1 LEVSDLA
8 DITGILPA
16 ITIAIPLVAAVLILI
31 VGRYENIRE
40 GVTIAAA
47 IAMLYS
53 ILAMLPD
60 VLSGARI
67 SVSLLPMVPGG
78 DFALRVDAF
87 GMVFALVASILWLLN
102 SFYAIGYMRALK
114 EHAQTRFFFC
124 LAVAI
129 AAAIGIAFSANLLT
143 LFVFYEILTIITYPL
158 VVHVETPEAMK
169 AGRKYLTYLLVGGI
183 FLLAATI
190 LTYLLT
196 GMTDF
201 VPGGFLAGSGSDLIL
216 RILFLLFMVGFVK
229 AAWMPIHG
237 WLPAAMVA
245 PTPVSAFLHAVAVV
259 TAGVF
264 GIVRIAGWVFGMDL
278 MASLGLGILL
288 AVIASFTIITAS
300 LFALAEDNLKRRLA
314 YSTVSQ
320 LSYILLGVSML
331 SIAGMTGA
339 MAHIPIHAFMKITL
353 FMAAGAF
360 IVSAGKE
367 SISEMKG
374 LFRKMPVTVLMFS
387 AAAIGICGLP
397 PLAGIISK
405 IYLALGAVE
414 GGMPILLLVIIIS
427 AVLNAAYFFPIIY
440 TMIFEHPDDERS
452 LDAVTEPPLTMLVPI
467 VLTASISVLIF
478 FFPSLPFMDLIEIAI
493 AEITQSVIP

>member
-1 LEVSDLA
+1 MA
-8 DITGILPA
+8 DINGILPA
-16 ITIAIPLVAAVLILI
+16 VVIAIPLLASVLILAT
-31 VGRYENIRE
+31 GRYENLRE

-47 IAMLYS
+47 SAMLGS
-53 ILAMLPD
+53 VLLMLPG
-60 VLSGARI
+60 VLAGNRFM
-67 SVSLLPMVPGG
+67 VLLLPMVPGG
-78 DFALRVDAF
+78 DFALKVDAF
-87 GMVFALVASILWLLN
+87 GMVFALTASALFLLN
-102 SFYAIGYMRALK
+102 SFYAIGYMRSLK

-129 AAAIGIAFSANLLT
+129 AATIGIAFSANLLT

-169 AGRKYLTYLLVGGI
+169 AGRKYLAYLLIGGI
-183 FLLAATI
+183 FLLSAVI
-190 LTYLLT
+190 LTYILT
-196 GMTDF
+196 GTTDF
-201 VPGGFLAGSGSDLIL
+201 VAGGFLAGSGSDTTL
-216 RILFLLFMVGFVK
+216 RILFILFMVGFVK
-229 AAWMPIHG
+229 AAWMPLHG

-278 MASLGLGILL
+278 MAMLGLGTLL

-339 MAHIPIHAFMKITL
+339 MVHIPIHAFLKITL
-353 FMAAGAF
+353 FFVAGAV
-360 IVSAGKE
+360 IVSAGKDY
-367 SISEMKG
+367 ISEMKG
-374 LFRKMPVTVLMFS
+374 IGRKMPVTGIMF
-387 AAAIGICGLP
+387 AVAAIGICGLP

-414 GGMPILLLVIIIS
+414 GGVPILLLVIIVS

-440 TMIFEHPDDERS
+440 TIFFEMPDDPAH
-452 LDAVTEPPLTMLVPI
+452 LDLVSEPPLTMLVPI
-467 VLTASISVLIF
+467 ILTAGVSVLIF
-478 FFPSLPFMDLIEIAI
+478 FFPSMPFMDLIEIAI
-493 AEITQSVIP
+493 AEITQQVIP